1 VPQSETPSVTEIGVA
16 LLRRIFFD
24 PKNYIMNTH
33 WYAVYTKPRWEKKV
47 AEVLTRNSIENY
59 CPLNKVL
66 RQWHDRKKVVQEPL
80 FTSYVF
86 VKVEESRFSELRR
99 IGGVLNLVYWLQKPA
114 VIRDEEITM
123 IRKFLDEY
131 TDVQLEKT
139 VVSVN
144 DVVRVIKG
152 PLMEQEGNV
161 LAVRN
166 RTVRISLPSLGYI
179 MVAEVERQNVEVIVK
194 QSNLKNYA

>member
-1 VPQSETPSVTEIGVA
+1 
-16 LLRRIFFD
+16 
-24 PKNYIMNTH
+24 MNTH

-47 AEVLTRNSIENY
+47 AETLTKHSIENY

-66 RQWHDRKKVVQEPL
+66 RQWHDRKKIVHEPL

-86 VKVEESRFSELRR
+86 VRVEENRLGELRK

-114 VIRDEEITM
+114 VIRDEEIIM
-123 IRKFLDEY
+123 IQKFMDQY
-131 TDVQLEKT
+131 TNVQLEKT
-139 VVSVN
+139 SVSVN

-179 MVAEVERQNVEVIVK
+179 MVAEVERQNIEVIVK
-194 QSNLKNYA
+194 QANTNKNYA

>member
-1 VPQSETPSVTEIGVA
+1 
-16 LLRRIFFD
+16 
-24 PKNYIMNTH
+24 MNTH

-47 AEVLTRNSIENY
+47 AETLTKQSIENY

-66 RQWHDRKKVVQEPL
+66 RQWHDRKKIVHEPL

-86 VKVEESRFSELRR
+86 VRVEENRLNELRR
-99 IGGVLNLVYWLQKPA
+99 IAGVLNLVYWLQKPA
-114 VIRDEEITM
+114 VIREEEIIM
-123 IRKFLDEY
+123 IKKFMNQY

-139 VVSVN
+139 LVSVN
-144 DVVRVIKG
+144 DVVRVING

-194 QSNLKNYA
+194 QANTKNYA